1 VGVHCLGGFVILEW
15 CIERGRGR
23 GGLVLGKRVVV
34 EGKVFLFDFNW
45 FVYGFWISLGGVFS
59 GDSVG
64 AGGGGGGDC
73 VLIATGLGEEETVG
87 FLFGK
92 RVIVE

>member
-1 VGVHCLGGFVILEW
+1 
-15 CIERGRGR
+15 
-23 GGLVLGKRVVV
+23 VV

-73 VLIATGLGEEETVG
+73 VLMATGLGEEETVG

-92 RVIVE
+92 RVIVEKGVCVIHPLYSLTGLVCIGKAF